1 MKKLTTLLLTGLLVL
16 AVPLMAGA
24 EKEKY
29 KSDDYSFSKIK
40 NVTITDVSMGTSNI
54 ANLRTESPASLQDTV
69 LNVTTDA
76 LRDRHL
82 NVGSTRA
89 LNPQVKINIIINSL
103 GSYLEHKA
111 AYDTTETVDKK
122 EVGKDE
128 HGNDIVVTVPTQET
142 VHHPAEDIS
151 HAVANIRFVVT
162 DVRSG
167 KQVYTVTDSRE
178 RSGDNDPSGMLHRIC
193 KDFAKDITRD

>member
-29 KSDDYSFSKIK
+29 KSDDYNFSKIK

-178 RSGDNDPSGMLHRIC
+178 RSGDNEPSGMLHRIC

>member
-178 RSGDNDPSGMLHRIC
+178 RSGDNEPSGMLHRIC

>member
-29 KSDDYSFSKIK
+29 KSDDYNFSKIK

>member
-1 MKKLTTLLLTGLLVL
+1 ML

-29 KSDDYSFSKIK
+29 KSDDYNFSKIK